1 MSPELLYQIALS
13 LVPNIGPVQ
22 AKILIEHYGRASSVF
37 NARIDDLK
45 HLEGIGEIR
54 AKCIKSFS
62 AFDIAEKEIRFI
74 EKFGIKPLFLADAA
88 YPQRLLNCYDSPLLL
103 FYKGNANL
111 NTSRVVAIVGTR
123 HNTEYGKQATEKLVS
138 ELAGLDVLVIS
149 GLAFGIDAIAHKAA
163 LANSMETIGVLAH
176 GLGQVY
182 PSQHAAIA
190 KEMTKAGG
198 LITEFRSNTMPDKHN
213 FPTRNRIVAG
223 MSDAVIVIETRTKGG
238 SIITAELAN
247 GYNRDVFA
255 IPGKNTDIKSAGCNL
270 LIRDNKAVLLSDTSF
285 LLQTMGWTSQK
296 NKPHKQRELFTDLS
310 ENERVVVN
318 ILAQKESV
326 HIDEICFKAHI
337 NTSLVAAAILNLELQ
352 NIITALPGKMYS
364 LQ

>member
-1 MSPELLYQIALS
+1 M
-13 LVPNIGPVQ
+13 
-22 AKILIEHYGRASSVF
+22 
-37 NARIDDLK
+37 
-45 HLEGIGEIR
+45 
-54 AKCIKSFS
+54 
-62 AFDIAEKEIRFI
+62 
-74 EKFGIKPLFLADAA
+74 
-88 YPQRLLNCYDSPLLL
+88 
-103 FYKGNANL
+103 
-111 NTSRVVAIVGTR
+111 GTR

-285 LLQTMGWTSQK
+285 LQRWDGLLKKTSRINNASYLLTCPKMKGSSSISLHKK
-296 NKPHKQRELFTDLS
+296 NQC
-310 ENERVVVN
+310 
-318 ILAQKESV
+318 I
-326 HIDEICFKAHI
+326 
-337 NTSLVAAAILNLELQ
+337 
-352 NIITALPGKMYS
+352 
-364 LQ
+364 